1 MKIILSFYV
10 DLLASAQDF
19 SAVGR
24 ILTVWSSLEIRLN
37 LVNITN
43 RYW

>member
-10 DLLASAQDF
+10 DLLVSAQDF
-19 SAVGR
+19 PAMSR
-24 ILTVWSSLEIRLN
+24 ILTVWSSLDMRLN